1 MAKKDIT
8 SHAEVAECDVCDT
21 ERKAT
26 NAAPVGGQ
34 GEVVKVVTDGGRLSM
49 DYVRSHIYTIRG
61 VEVMVDTDLAA
72 MYGVETKQL
81 KRQVKRNIE
90 RFPDDFMFELTPE
103 EYESLRCQNGT
114 IESGRGQH
122 SKYLP
127 FVFTEQGVS
136 QLSGILRSEYAIEV
150 NIRIMRAFVAMRR
163 FLSANAGMFQ
173 RIESLERHQMLT
185 DQKMEQVLKRMDE
198 LAPAITPE
206 QIFATGCVWDAWSY
220 VSQLVR
226 SAKQRIILIDN
237 FVDERVLLL
246 LTKRADGVSATIHS
260 RYTQQFLLDLE
271 KHNGQYEPIG
281 FVQTPHKSHDRFL
294 IIDDEVYLMGASIK
308 DMGTSLCAITRLEMK
323 PDTIMSLLR

>member
-8 SHAEVAECDVCDT
+8 SHVEVANGDACET
-21 ERKAT
+21 LPLLTGEHI
-26 NAAPVGGQ
+26 Q
-34 GEVVKVVTDGGRLSM
+34 GCIRV
-49 DYVRSHIYTIRG
+49 IRG
-61 VEVMVDTDLAA
+61 EQVILDRDLAQL
-72 MYGVETKQL
+72 YQVETSQL
-81 KRQVKRNIE
+81 NRQVKRNIQ
-90 RFPDDFMFELTPE
+90 RFPGDFMFQLTKE
-103 EYESLRCQNGT
+103 EADSLKCQNGT
-114 IESGRGQH
+114 SSWGGDRRA
-122 SKYLP
+122 LP
-127 FVFTEQGVS
+127 HAFTEQGVS
-136 QLSGILRSEYAIEV
+136 MLAGLLRSEVAINA
-150 NIRIMRAFVAMRR
+150 NIAIMRAFVAMRR

-173 RIESLERHQMLT
+173 RIERLERHQMLT

-246 LTKRADGVSATIHS
+246 LTKRADGVAATIHS